1 MAAKVWAVFSKYG
14 QEIIR
19 FESQMQA
26 DAYAKN
32 IDGATVRYVGS

>member
-14 QEIIR
+14 QEICR
-19 FESQMQA
+19 FETKMQA

-32 IDGATVRYVGS
+32 IDGATVHHVG